1 MGILERKPK
10 RQTHDSFSFVY
21 LALICCKS
29 HCLWYIEHEANTE
42 SLLPIFNMSWLSKY
56 ILLSFFPPSLYWAMH
71 SKQTCIQN
79 GILYRLTW
87 SGRRLS
93 LKQKK
98 KRFTFAAH
106 TVLSTEWFLASITQK
121 TWIVCKK
128 GPTANTYTTNDFAE
142 SVSDPL
148 IPPGGEKRPIW
159 IRIRIY
165 QLMITL
171 TPAQIDLFTDKSWLL
186 HSSQWWRQQVRKAL
200 KTNQKN
206 PQYVTYNDE

>member
-1 MGILERKPK
+1 M
-10 RQTHDSFSFVY
+10 VY
-21 LALICCKS
+21 
-29 HCLWYIEHEANTE
+29 WT
-42 SLLPIFNMSWLSKY
+42 WSKY
-56 ILLSFFPPSLYWAMH
+56 WKPAPHFQHELVVQVHITQFFPPSLYWAMH

-148 IPPGGEKRPIW
+148 IPPGGKK
-159 IRIRIY
+159 Y
-165 QLMITL
+165 QFESEYGFISWWSHWHLLKL
-171 TPAQIDLFTDKSWLL
+171 TYLL
-186 HSSQWWRQQVRKAL
+186 ISRDCYIHHNGGVSR
-200 KTNQKN
+200 
-206 PQYVTYNDE
+206 